1 MLSRLF
7 GSFNDRVLKKYHKS
21 IPKVRGYEKQ
31 YGSLSDDQLRSQ
43 LQKWRE
49 KYADSAEK
57 MHDITLRALGLVC
70 VACERSLGLKP
81 FDVQIIGAL
90 ALNDGSIAEMKT
102 GEGKTLVAAMAAT
115 INAISGNGVH
125 IVTVNDYLANRD
137 RDWMNTLYAF
147 LNITS
152 GCIISKKSESE
163 RRKAYACDI
172 TYGTNNEIGFDYL
185 RDNMKFKS
193 ENLVMRPFNFAVIDE
208 VDSILIDEARTPL
221 IISGPSNADISLYP
235 RVYKVIHI
243 LNSGTDYDVD
253 EENNQAFFTDTGY
266 ENLETHLKSRGLLRS
281 GSLFDIENMKILNH
295 SQSCLRAKTLMKHNR
310 DYLVKDN
317 RVMIVDEFTGRVM
330 EGRRYSDGLHQ
341 AIEAKE
347 GVQIQQENQT
357 LASITFQNFFRLYPK
372 IAGMTGTAATE
383 AAEFEEIYKLKVI
396 SIPPNQVVNRKD
408 YDDEIYQSI
417 QEKEAAIIT
426 QISNCNARK
435 QPVLVGTVSIDK
447 SEKLSRKLRDN
458 GISHQVL
465 NAKNHAKEAEIISQ
479 AGVLGAVTIA
489 TNMAGRGT
497 DIKLGGSID
506 TLLQGVDDPIEIQ
519 QTKQQHEVDKQQVIS
534 AGGLFVIGTERHE
547 SRRVDNQL
555 RGRSGR
561 QGDIGASKFF
571 LSMEDDLLRV
581 FGSDKIAPLLQ
592 TLGLKNGEVIK
603 HPWLSR
609 SIERAQRKVEA
620 RNFEMR
626 KNLLKFDDVL
636 NSQRQEV
643 YNERHII
650 MASEDETDRIAYII
664 EQAIDNIAETHF
676 GEDASVEPEPHLVD
690 AFASDILATVNVDL
704 NSSSM
709 VKQLVEGEI
718 STDAV
723 MIEVKSLCQQR
734 YEGLVKKHGQ
744 DVLAKAGKAVLL
756 QVLDQTWKDH
766 LLNLDNLRQNINL
779 RSYGQKD
786 PLMEYKQEALQAFN
800 HMLTRFNEMVALTM
814 SHLHIQTK

>member
-1 MLSRLF
+1 
-7 GSFNDRVLKKYHKS
+7 
-21 IPKVRGYEKQ
+21 
-31 YGSLSDDQLRSQ
+31 
-43 LQKWRE
+43 
-49 KYADSAEK
+49 
-57 MHDITLRALGLVC
+57 
-70 VACERSLGLKP
+70 
-81 FDVQIIGAL
+81 
-90 ALNDGSIAEMKT
+90 
-102 GEGKTLVAAMAAT
+102 
-115 INAISGNGVH
+115 
-125 IVTVNDYLANRD
+125 
-137 RDWMNTLYAF
+137 MNTLYAF